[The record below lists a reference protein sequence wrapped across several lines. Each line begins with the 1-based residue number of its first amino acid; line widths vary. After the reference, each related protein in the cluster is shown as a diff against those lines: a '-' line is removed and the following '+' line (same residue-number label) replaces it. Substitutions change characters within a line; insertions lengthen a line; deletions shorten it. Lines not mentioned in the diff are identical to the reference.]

1 MDEAIA
7 AGLKFSD
14 EGMYEAADFARGK
27 MRRGCIPK
35 LRNRK
40 NKGKYILCS
49 SGWLYMGG
57 LLSKRLLL
65 LMVPVLLGS

>member
-49 SGWLYMGG
+49 SGWLYMWG
-57 LLSKRLLL
+57 LLSKCLLL